1 MVKLRGVVAW
11 KSSLVV
17 SPDGCRDQL
26 VVTKITDQLELIGK
40 LSRSDS
46 HETYVWKPN
55 TGTLHRIPHGETIPK
70 FQEERNESE
79 FIDWLAAGLANPRV
93 TGDML
98 VKGLK
103 ARGKLW
109 PSGWKLTKNYVGGW
123 QLFDSE
129 GSQKSV
135 GHLAELR

>member
-17 SPDGCRDQL
+17 SPDGCRDHLL
-26 VVTKITDQLELIGK
+26 VKKITDQLELIGE

-46 HETYVWKPN
+46 LDTYVWKPN
-55 TGTLHRIPHGETIPK
+55 IGTLHRIPRGETIPK
-70 FQEERNESE
+70 FKEERDESE
-79 FIDWLAAGLANPRV
+79 RIDWLAAGLANPRV

-103 ARGKLW
+103 ARGRFW

-123 QLFDSE
+123 QLVDSE
-129 GSQKSV
+129 GSPLSV
-135 GHLAELR
+135 GHLVELL

>member
-26 VVTKITDQLELIGK
+26 LVMKVTNQFELIGK

-46 HETYVWKPN
+46 RDTYVWKPS
-55 TGTLHRIPHGETIPK
+55 TGTLHRIPQGEATLR
-70 FQEERNESE
+70 FQEERDESE
-79 FIDWLAAGLANPRV
+79 FVDWLAAGLANPRV

-123 QLFDSE
+123 QLVDSE
-129 GSQKSV
+129 GSLISV
-135 GHLAELR
+135 GHLVELR